1 LCKSKHNAND
11 ITELKKLREQV
22 CKIIIL
28 LNVRNG
34 SVTGYPLTAE
44 NETAD
49 SRKEGRWEGVTLLL
63 KGEGGNTFRSPF
75 LTTSNPQGSFNM
87 KEQKK
92 TKYNTKYIKA
102 DVFFKLKRWHKLKKK
117 VFAIYGYTCMKC
129 GANNCELHIDHI
141 KSRMLRPD
149 LQFTLNN
156 LQVLCRQCNIDKS
169 WHGKKDYR
177 PIKASYLQDTISE
190 HWNRLQ

>member
-1 LCKSKHNAND
+1 
-11 ITELKKLREQV
+11 
-22 CKIIIL
+22 
-28 LNVRNG
+28 
-34 SVTGYPLTAE
+34 
-44 NETAD
+44 
-49 SRKEGRWEGVTLLL
+49 
-63 KGEGGNTFRSPF
+63 
-75 LTTSNPQGSFNM
+75 M

-102 DVFFKLKRWHKLKKK
+102 DVFFKLKRWHKLKNK
-117 VFAIYGYTCMKC
+117 VFALYGYTCMKY

-156 LQVLCRQCNIDKS
+156 LQVLCRKCNIDKS

-177 PIKASYLQDTISE
+177 PIKTSYLQDTISE